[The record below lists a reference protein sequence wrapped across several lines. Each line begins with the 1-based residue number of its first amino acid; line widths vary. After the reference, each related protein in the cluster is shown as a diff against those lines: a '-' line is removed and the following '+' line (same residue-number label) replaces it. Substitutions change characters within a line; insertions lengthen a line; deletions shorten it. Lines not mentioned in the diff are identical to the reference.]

1 MVNVSFDI
9 EEAAGRAL
17 RELAEQHD
25 GDMGKAVEELLASR
39 QALELIADD
48 DIEDGNEEY
57 LKRQLERSLRDFA
70 EGRVVDWETV
80 KARNQL

>member
-1 MVNVSFDI
+1 MVKVSF
-9 EEAAGRAL
+9 AL
-17 RELAEQHD
+17 DELAGQALLELAKRHG
-25 GDMGKAVEELLASR
+25 GDLGKAVEELLASR

-48 DIEDGNEEY
+48 DLEDGDEEY
-57 LKRQLERSLRDFA
+57 LRRQLERSLQDFA